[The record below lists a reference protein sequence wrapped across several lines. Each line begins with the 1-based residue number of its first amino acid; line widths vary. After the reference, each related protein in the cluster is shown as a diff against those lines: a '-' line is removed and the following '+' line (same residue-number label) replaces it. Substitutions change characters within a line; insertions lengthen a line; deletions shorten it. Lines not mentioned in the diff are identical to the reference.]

1 MQSETDK
8 DEMVS
13 TRNEAETGDGLPM
26 AAPVTAEE
34 AVTAS
39 LRRAIREG
47 VLEPGRRLT
56 QSEIASQLGVSR
68 IPLRDALRRLEV
80 ESLVQIDGHK
90 GARVTVLSPS
100 DVAQIYEM
108 RILLEAVCMEHAVNN
123 MSEETAARLAMAA
136 VASDDDSLTA
146 AEAFNRR
153 RAFYGDLYE
162 NAGRPRMRR
171 TIMQLRDNVDRYH
184 VLSDREHAHHAHR
197 ELADAI
203 AARDGARAAKAL
215 VEHISES
222 RDDLI
227 AELGG

>member
-1 MQSETDK
+1 MVQSG
-8 DEMVS
+8 S
-13 TRNEAETGDGLPM
+13 EAGNGEGLQM

-56 QSEIASQLGVSR
+56 QSEIAAQLGVSR

-90 GARVTVLSPS
+90 GARVTVLTPK
-100 DVAQIYEM
+100 DVADIYEM
-108 RILLEAVCMEHAVNN
+108 RIVLEAICMEHAVNN
-123 MSEETAARLAMAA
+123 MSAEAAARLAEAA
-136 VASDDDSLTA
+136 MASDDDSLTA

-153 RAFYGDLYE
+153 RAFYGELYE
-162 NAGRPRMRR
+162 HADRPRMRR

-184 VLSDREHAHHAHR
+184 LLSDREHAHHAHR

-203 AARDGARAAKAL
+203 AANDGERAAKVL
-215 VEHISES
+215 VAHISES

-227 AELGG
+227 AELAG